1 LASSDQGALYR
12 PQLANALLWPG
23 DRLSQNEYC
32 ATGANQFWEAR
43 VKLLKFVLPFLAA
56 TLIAGVA
63 QAADPVKIRVS
74 YVVAP
79 SDWAPLLPEKPDL
92 LKHNGKSY
100 VLEVVRVNG
109 TPALVQAMAANE
121 IEVGNH
127 SYSSL
132 GIAIQNAGMDDLR
145 IISDQFQDGV
155 QGKSTTQYYVL
166 KDGPIQKVEDLK
178 GKVVSSNAAGSAV
191 DVAMRAMLKKHG
203 LEDKRDY
210 THIEAPLPAQKAML
224 LDRKTDLISS
234 VVPFQYDPEL
244 RDKGRVL
251 FTQRDVFG
259 ITQMIVWTA
268 RKSFIDK
275 NRAAMVDFMEDALRV
290 VRWYL
295 DPANH
300 DEAVQIASKLTK
312 IPPERFPWLFTA
324 QDYARNGNL
333 TPDMAALQANVNST
347 RELGFIR
354 APLDVQKYADL
365 SIVQEAAARLK

>member
-1 LASSDQGALYR
+1 MRSLKIAL
-12 PQLANALLWPG
+12 PLIAA
-23 DRLSQNEYC
+23 
-32 ATGANQFWEAR
+32 
-43 VKLLKFVLPFLAA
+43 VLAA
-56 TLIAGVA
+56 GAA
-63 QAADPVKIRVS
+63 QADPVKIRLS
-74 YVVAP
+74 YVIAP

-100 VLEVVRVNG
+100 QLEVVRVVG
-109 TPALVQAMAANE
+109 TPALVQAMANNE
-121 IEVGNH
+121 IEIGNH

-145 IISDQFQDGV
+145 VISDQFQDGV
-155 QGKSTTQYYVL
+155 PGKSTTQYYVL

-210 THIEAPLPAQKAML
+210 TFIEAALPAQKAML
-224 LDRKTDLISS
+224 LDKKSDLIPS

-244 RDKGRVL
+244 KAKGRIL

-259 ITQMIVWTA
+259 ITQMIVLTA

-275 NRAAMVDFMEDALRV
+275 NRAALVDFMEDNLRV

-295 DPANH
+295 DPANQK
-300 DEAVQIASKLTK
+300 EAAQIASKLTK
-312 IPPERFPWLFTA
+312 IPAERFSWLFTE

-333 TPDMAALQANVNST
+333 MPDMKALQANVDAT
-347 RELGFIR
+347 QALGFIK
-354 APLDVQKYADL
+354 AKLDVQKYTDL
-365 SIVQEAAARLK
+365 SIIQEAAARLK

>member
-1 LASSDQGALYR
+1 MRSA
-12 PQLANALLWPG
+12 
-23 DRLSQNEYC
+23 
-32 ATGANQFWEAR
+32 
-43 VKLLKFVLPFLAA
+43 KFALPFLA
-56 TLIAGVA
+56 LIAGTA

-79 SDWAPLLPEKPDL
+79 SDWAVLLPEKPEL

-100 VLEVVRVNG
+100 SLEVVRVNG

-155 QGKSTTQYYVL
+155 PGKSTTQYFVL

-210 THIEAPLPAQKAML
+210 THLEAPLPAQKAML
-224 LDRKTDLISS
+224 IEKKTDLISS

-244 RDKGRVL
+244 REKGRAL

-259 ITQMIVWTA
+259 VTQMIVWTA

-275 NRAAMVDFMEDALRV
+275 NRAAMVDFMEHSLRV

-300 DEAVQIASKLTK
+300 DAAVQIASKLTK
-312 IPPERFPWLFTA
+312 IPPERFPWLFTER
-324 QDYARNGNL
+324 DYARNGNL
-333 TPDMAALQANVNST
+333 MPDMTALQANVNAT

>member
-1 LASSDQGALYR
+1 MRSLKIAL
-12 PQLANALLWPG
+12 PLIAA
-23 DRLSQNEYC
+23 
-32 ATGANQFWEAR
+32 
-43 VKLLKFVLPFLAA
+43 VLAA
-56 TLIAGVA
+56 GAA
-63 QAADPVKIRVS
+63 QADPVKIRLS
-74 YVVAP
+74 YVIAP

-100 VLEVVRVNG
+100 QLEVVRVVG
-109 TPALVQAMAANE
+109 TPALVQAMANNE
-121 IEVGNH
+121 IEIGNH

-145 IISDQFQDGV
+145 VISDQFQDGV
-155 QGKSTTQYYVL
+155 PGKSTTQYYVL

-210 THIEAPLPAQKAML
+210 TFIEAALPAQKAML
-224 LDRKTDLISS
+224 LDKKSDLIPS

-244 RDKGRVL
+244 KAKGRIL

-259 ITQMIVWTA
+259 ITQMIVLTA

-275 NRAAMVDFMEDALRV
+275 NRAALVDFMEDNLRV

-295 DPANH
+295 DPKNH
-300 DEAVQIASKLTK
+300 DEAVAIASKLTK
-312 IPPERFPWLFTA
+312 IPPERFTWLFTD

-333 TPDMAALQANVNST
+333 MPDMKALQANVDAT
-347 RELGFIR
+347 QALGFIKSK
-354 APLDVQKYADL
+354 LDVQKYTDL
-365 SIVQEAAARLK
+365 SIIQEAAARLK

>member
-1 LASSDQGALYR
+1 MRS
-12 PQLANALLWPG
+12 
-23 DRLSQNEYC
+23 
-32 ATGANQFWEAR
+32 
-43 VKLLKFVLPFLAA
+43 LKFALPFLVA
-56 TLIAGVA
+56 TLMAGAA
-63 QAADPVKIRVS
+63 QAADPVKIRLS
-74 YVVAP
+74 YVIAP

-100 VLEVVRVNG
+100 TLDVVRVNG

-155 QGKSTTQYYVL
+155 PGKSTTQYYVL

-224 LDRKTDLISS
+224 LDKKTDLISS

-275 NRAAMVDFMEDALRV
+275 NRAAMVDFMEDMLRIE
-290 VRWYL
+290 RWFL
-295 DPANH
+295 DPKNH
-300 DEAVQIASKLTK
+300 EEAMKIAAKVTK
-312 IPPERFPWLFTA
+312 SPPERWDWLFTKR
-324 QDYARNGNL
+324 DYYRNPDMIPDLNALQSNINL
-333 TPDMAALQANVNST
+333 TH
-347 RELGFIR
+347 ELGFIK
-354 APLDVQKYADL
+354 APMDVRKYTDL
-365 SIVQEAAARLK
+365 SLVEEAAKRLK

>member
-1 LASSDQGALYR
+1 LGEDNVRSLKLA
-12 PQLANALLWPG
+12 
-23 DRLSQNEYC
+23 LS
-32 ATGANQFWEAR
+32 
-43 VKLLKFVLPFLAA
+43 
-56 TLIAGVA
+56 LIAAVLIVGTA
-63 QAADPVKIRVS
+63 QAQPVKIRIS

-92 LKHNGKSY
+92 LHHNGKSY
-100 VLEVVRVNG
+100 QLEVVRVVG
-109 TPALVQAMAANE
+109 TPALVQAMANDE
-121 IEVGNH
+121 IQIGNH

-155 QGKSTTQYYVL
+155 PGKSTTRYYVL
-166 KDGPIQKVEDLK
+166 KDSPIQKVEDLK

-210 THIEAPLPAQKAML
+210 TFIEAPLPAQTPML
-224 LDRKTDLISS
+224 LDKKADLISS
-234 VVPFQYDPEL
+234 VVPFQYDPRL
-244 RDKGRVL
+244 RDQGRIL
-251 FTQRDVFG
+251 FTQRDIFG
-259 ITQMIVWTA
+259 ITQMIVLTA

-275 NRAAMVDFMEDALRV
+275 NRAALVDFMEDNLRV

-295 DPANH
+295 DPKNH
-300 DEAVQIASKLTK
+300 DEAVKIASKLTK
-312 IPPERFPWLFTA
+312 LPPERFPWLFTD

-333 TPDMAALQANVNST
+333 MPDMKALQANVNAT
-347 RELGFIR
+347 RELGFIKQ
-354 APLDVQKYADL
+354 PLDVQKYTDL

>member
-1 LASSDQGALYR
+1 
-12 PQLANALLWPG
+12 
-23 DRLSQNEYC
+23 
-32 ATGANQFWEAR
+32 
-43 VKLLKFVLPFLAA
+43 LLKFALPFLAA
-56 TLIAGVA
+56 TLIAGTA
-63 QAADPVKIRVS
+63 LAEPVKIRVS
-74 YVVAP
+74 YVVTP
-79 SDWAPLLPEKPDL
+79 SDWASLLLEKPDL

-100 VLEVVRVNG
+100 ALEAVRVNG

-121 IEVGNH
+121 IEIGNH

-155 QGKSTTQYYVL
+155 PGRSTTQYFVL
-166 KDGPIQKVEDLK
+166 KDSPIQKVEDLK
-178 GKVVSSNAAGSAV
+178 GKVVSSNAAGAAV
-191 DVAMRAMLKKHG
+191 DIAMRAMLKKHG

-224 LDRKTDLISS
+224 LDKTDLICS

-244 RDKGRVL
+244 REKGRVL
-251 FTQRDVFG
+251 FTQRDALG

-275 NRAAMVDFMEDALRV
+275 NRAALVDFMEDALRV

-300 DEAVQIASKLTK
+300 DEAVQIASRLTK
-312 IPPERFPWLFTA
+312 IPPERFSWLFTT
-324 QDYARNGNL
+324 QDYARNGDL
-333 TPDMAALQANVNST
+333 MPDMTALQANVEAT
-347 RELGFIR
+347 RALGFIR
-354 APLDVQKYADL
+354 APLDVNKYADL

>member
-1 LASSDQGALYR
+1 MRSLKIAL
-12 PQLANALLWPG
+12 PLIAA
-23 DRLSQNEYC
+23 
-32 ATGANQFWEAR
+32 
-43 VKLLKFVLPFLAA
+43 VLAA
-56 TLIAGVA
+56 GAA
-63 QAADPVKIRVS
+63 QADPVKIRLS
-74 YVVAP
+74 YVIAP

-100 VLEVVRVNG
+100 QLEVVRVVG
-109 TPALVQAMAANE
+109 TPALVQAMANNE
-121 IEVGNH
+121 IEIGNH

-145 IISDQFQDGV
+145 VISDQFQDGV
-155 QGKSTTQYYVL
+155 PGKSTTQYYVL

-210 THIEAPLPAQKAML
+210 TFIEAALPAQKAML
-224 LDRKTDLISS
+224 LDKKSDLIPS
-234 VVPFQYDPEL
+234 VVPFQHDPEL
-244 RDKGRVL
+244 KAKGRIL

-259 ITQMIVWTA
+259 ITQMIVLTA

-275 NRAAMVDFMEDALRV
+275 NRAALVDFMEDNLRV

-295 DPANH
+295 DPANQN
-300 DEAVQIASKLTK
+300 EAAQIASKLTK
-312 IPPERFPWLFTA
+312 IPAERFSWLFTE

-333 TPDMAALQANVNST
+333 MPDMKALQANVDAT
-347 RELGFIR
+347 QQLGFIKSK
-354 APLDVQKYADL
+354 LDVQKYTDL
-365 SIVQEAAARLK
+365 SLIQEAAARLK

>member
-1 LASSDQGALYR
+1 MRSLKIAL
-12 PQLANALLWPG
+12 PLIVA
-23 DRLSQNEYC
+23 
-32 ATGANQFWEAR
+32 
-43 VKLLKFVLPFLAA
+43 VLAA
-56 TLIAGVA
+56 GAA
-63 QAADPVKIRVS
+63 QADPVKIRLS
-74 YVVAP
+74 YVIAP

-100 VLEVVRVNG
+100 QLEVVRVVG
-109 TPALVQAMAANE
+109 TPALVQAMANNE
-121 IEVGNH
+121 IEIGNH

-145 IISDQFQDGV
+145 VISDQFQDGV
-155 QGKSTTQYYVL
+155 PGKSTTQYYVL

-210 THIEAPLPAQKAML
+210 TFIEAALPAQKAML
-224 LDRKTDLISS
+224 LDKKSDLIPS

-244 RDKGRVL
+244 KAKGRIL

-259 ITQMIVWTA
+259 ITQMIVLTA

-275 NRAAMVDFMEDALRV
+275 NRAALVDFMEDNLRV

-295 DPANH
+295 DPANQN
-300 DEAVQIASKLTK
+300 EAAQIASKLTK
-312 IPPERFPWLFTA
+312 IPAERFSWLFTE

-333 TPDMAALQANVNST
+333 MPDMKALQANVDAT
-347 RELGFIR
+347 QQLGFIKSK
-354 APLDVQKYADL
+354 LDVQKYTDL
-365 SIVQEAAARLK
+365 SLIQEAAARLK

>member
-1 LASSDQGALYR
+1 V
-12 PQLANALLWPG
+12 PQV
-23 DRLSQNEYC
+23 R
-32 ATGANQFWEAR
+32 
-43 VKLLKFVLPFLAA
+43 LLKFALPFLAA
-56 TLIAGVA
+56 TLIAGTA
-63 QAADPVKIRVS
+63 LAEPVKIRVS

-79 SDWAPLLPEKPDL
+79 SDWASLLLEKPDL

-100 VLEVVRVNG
+100 ALEAVRVNG

-121 IEVGNH
+121 IEIGNH

-132 GIAIQNAGMDDLR
+132 GIAIENAGMDDLR

-155 QGKSTTQYYVL
+155 PGRSTTQYFVL

-178 GKVVSSNAAGSAV
+178 GKVVSSNAAGAAV
-191 DVAMRAMLKKHG
+191 DIAMRAMLKKHG

-224 LDRKTDLISS
+224 LEKKTDLICS

-244 RDKGRVL
+244 REKARAL
-251 FTQRDVFG
+251 FTQRDALG

-275 NRAAMVDFMEDALRV
+275 NRAALVDFMEDALRV

-300 DEAVQIASKLTK
+300 DEAVRIASRVTK
-312 IPPERFPWLFTA
+312 IPPERFSWLFTA
-324 QDYARNGNL
+324 QDYARNGDL
-333 TPDMAALQANVNST
+333 MPDMAALQANVEAT
-347 RELGFIR
+347 RALGFIR
-354 APLDVQKYADL
+354 APIDVNKYADL
-365 SIVQEAAARLK
+365 SIVKEAAARLK

>member
-1 LASSDQGALYR
+1 MMRSLKIAL
-12 PQLANALLWPG
+12 PLIAA
-23 DRLSQNEYC
+23 
-32 ATGANQFWEAR
+32 
-43 VKLLKFVLPFLAA
+43 VLAA
-56 TLIAGVA
+56 GAA
-63 QAADPVKIRVS
+63 QADPVKIRLS
-74 YVVAP
+74 YVIAP

-92 LKHNGKSY
+92 LEHNGKSY
-100 VLEVVRVNG
+100 QLEVVRVVG
-109 TPALVQAMAANE
+109 TPALVQAMANNE
-121 IEVGNH
+121 IEIGNH

-145 IISDQFQDGV
+145 VISDQFQDGV
-155 QGKSTTQYYVL
+155 PGKSTTQYYVL

-210 THIEAPLPAQKAML
+210 TFIEAALPAQKAML
-224 LDRKTDLISS
+224 LDKKSDLIPS

-244 RDKGRVL
+244 KAKGRIL

-259 ITQMIVWTA
+259 ITQMIVLTA

-275 NRAAMVDFMEDALRV
+275 NRAALVDFMEDNLRV

-295 DPANH
+295 DPANQN
-300 DEAVQIASKLTK
+300 EAAQIASKLTK
-312 IPPERFPWLFTA
+312 IPAERFSWLFTE

-333 TPDMAALQANVNST
+333 MPDMKALQANVDAT
-347 RELGFIR
+347 QQLGFIKSK
-354 APLDVQKYADL
+354 LDVQKYTDL
-365 SIVQEAAARLK
+365 SLIQEAAARLK

>member
-1 LASSDQGALYR
+1 MMRSLKIAL
-12 PQLANALLWPG
+12 PLIAA
-23 DRLSQNEYC
+23 
-32 ATGANQFWEAR
+32 
-43 VKLLKFVLPFLAA
+43 VLAA
-56 TLIAGVA
+56 GAA
-63 QAADPVKIRVS
+63 QADPVKIRLS
-74 YVVAP
+74 YVIAP

-100 VLEVVRVNG
+100 QLEVVRVVG
-109 TPALVQAMAANE
+109 TPALVQAMANNE
-121 IEVGNH
+121 IEIGNH

-145 IISDQFQDGV
+145 VISDQFQDGV
-155 QGKSTTQYYVL
+155 PGKSTTQYYVL

-210 THIEAPLPAQKAML
+210 TFIEAALPAQKAML
-224 LDRKTDLISS
+224 LDKKSDLIPS
-234 VVPFQYDPEL
+234 VGPFQYDPEL
-244 RDKGRVL
+244 KAKGRIL

-259 ITQMIVWTA
+259 ITQMIVLTA

-275 NRAAMVDFMEDALRV
+275 NRAALVDFMEDNLRV

-295 DPANH
+295 DPANQN
-300 DEAVQIASKLTK
+300 EAAQIASKLTK
-312 IPPERFPWLFTA
+312 IPAERFSWLFTE

-333 TPDMAALQANVNST
+333 MPDMKALQANVDAT
-347 RELGFIR
+347 QQLGFIKSK
-354 APLDVQKYADL
+354 LDVQKYTDL
-365 SIVQEAAARLK
+365 SLIQEAAARLK

>member
-1 LASSDQGALYR
+1 MR
-12 PQLANALLWPG
+12 
-23 DRLSQNEYC
+23 
-32 ATGANQFWEAR
+32 
-43 VKLLKFVLPFLAA
+43 LLKIALPLMAAVLAA
-56 TLIAGVA
+56 GAA
-63 QAADPVKIRVS
+63 QADPVKIRLS
-74 YVVAP
+74 YVIAP

-100 VLEVVRVNG
+100 QLEVVRVVG
-109 TPALVQAMAANE
+109 TPALVQAMANNE
-121 IEVGNH
+121 IEIGNH

-145 IISDQFQDGV
+145 VISDQFQDGV
-155 QGKSTTQYYVL
+155 PGKSTTQYYVL

-210 THIEAPLPAQKAML
+210 TFIEAALPAQKAML
-224 LDRKTDLISS
+224 LDKKSDLIPS

-244 RDKGRVL
+244 KAKGRIL
-251 FTQRDVFG
+251 FTQRDIMGV
-259 ITQMIVWTA
+259 TQMIVLTA

-275 NRAAMVDFMEDALRV
+275 NRAALVDFMEDNLRV

-295 DPANH
+295 DPANQN
-300 DEAVQIASKLTK
+300 EAAQIASKLTK
-312 IPPERFPWLFTA
+312 IPAERFSWLFTE

-333 TPDMAALQANVNST
+333 MPDMKALQANVDAT
-347 RELGFIR
+347 QQLGFIKSK
-354 APLDVQKYADL
+354 LDVQKYTDL
-365 SIVQEAAARLK
+365 SLIQEAAARLK

>member
-1 LASSDQGALYR
+1 MR
-12 PQLANALLWPG
+12 LL
-23 DRLSQNEYC
+23 
-32 ATGANQFWEAR
+32 
-43 VKLLKFVLPFLAA
+43 KLLLPILSATFAMGAA
-56 TLIAGVA
+56 H
-63 QAADPVKIRVS
+63 AADPVKLRVS

-100 VLEVVRVNG
+100 TLEVVRIAG
-109 TPALVQAMAANE
+109 TPALVQAMANNE
-121 IEVGNH
+121 IEIGNH
-127 SYSSL
+127 AYSSL

-145 IISDQFQDGV
+145 IIGDQFQDGV
-155 QGKSTTQYYVL
+155 AGHASTQFTVL
-166 KDGPIQKVEDLK
+166 KDSPVQKVEDLK

-191 DVAMRAMLKKHG
+191 DIAMRAMLRKHG

-210 THIEAPLPAQKAML
+210 THIEAPLPTMKAML
-224 LDRKTDLISS
+224 FDKKAELVPV
-234 VVPFQYDPEL
+234 VVPFAFDPEL
-244 RDKGRVL
+244 QAKGRVL
-251 FTQRDVFG
+251 FQQRDILG

-275 NRAAMVDFMEDALRV
+275 NRAAVVDFMEDAIRV

-300 DEAVQIASKLTK
+300 DEAVKIAAK
-312 IPPERFPWLFTA
+312 ITRLPPERFQGWLMTNKE
-324 QDYARNGNL
+324 YARNRDL
-333 TPDMAALQANVNST
+333 MPDLKALQANVNQT
-347 RELGFIR
+347 RELGFLR

>member
-1 LASSDQGALYR
+1 MRSLKIAL
-12 PQLANALLWPG
+12 PLIAA
-23 DRLSQNEYC
+23 
-32 ATGANQFWEAR
+32 
-43 VKLLKFVLPFLAA
+43 VLAA
-56 TLIAGVA
+56 GAA
-63 QAADPVKIRVS
+63 QADPVKIRLS
-74 YVVAP
+74 YVIAP

-100 VLEVVRVNG
+100 QLEVVRVVG
-109 TPALVQAMAANE
+109 TPALVQAMANNE
-121 IEVGNH
+121 IEIGNH

-145 IISDQFQDGV
+145 VISDQFQDGV
-155 QGKSTTQYYVL
+155 PGKSTTQYYVL

-210 THIEAPLPAQKAML
+210 TFIEAALPAQKAML
-224 LDRKTDLISS
+224 LDKKSDLIPS

-244 RDKGRVL
+244 KAKGRIL

-259 ITQMIVWTA
+259 ITQMIVLTA

-275 NRAAMVDFMEDALRV
+275 NRAALVDFMEDNLRV

-295 DPANH
+295 DPANQN
-300 DEAVQIASKLTK
+300 EAAQIASKLTK
-312 IPPERFPWLFTA
+312 IPAERFSWLFTE

-333 TPDMAALQANVNST
+333 MPDMKALQANVDAT
-347 RELGFIR
+347 QQLGFIKSK
-354 APLDVQKYADL
+354 LDVQKYTDL
-365 SIVQEAAARLK
+365 SLIQEAAARLK

>member
-1 LASSDQGALYR
+1 MRPLKIAL
-12 PQLANALLWPG
+12 PLIAA
-23 DRLSQNEYC
+23 
-32 ATGANQFWEAR
+32 
-43 VKLLKFVLPFLAA
+43 VLAA
-56 TLIAGVA
+56 GAA
-63 QAADPVKIRVS
+63 QADPVKIRLS
-74 YVVAP
+74 YVIAP

-100 VLEVVRVNG
+100 QLEVVRVVG
-109 TPALVQAMAANE
+109 TPALVQAMANNE
-121 IEVGNH
+121 IEIGNH

-155 QGKSTTQYYVL
+155 PGKSTTQYYVL
-166 KDGPIQKVEDLK
+166 KEGPIQKVEDLK

-210 THIEAPLPAQKAML
+210 TFIEAALPAQKAML
-224 LDRKTDLISS
+224 LDKKTDLIPS
-234 VVPFQYDPEL
+234 VVPFQHDPEL
-244 RDKGRVL
+244 KAKGRIL

-259 ITQMIVWTA
+259 ITQMIVLTA

-275 NRAAMVDFMEDALRV
+275 NRAALVDFMEDNLRV

-295 DPANH
+295 DPANQK
-300 DEAVQIASKLTK
+300 EAAQIASKLTK
-312 IPPERFPWLFTA
+312 IPADRFSWLFTE

-333 TPDMAALQANVNST
+333 MPDLKALQANVDAT
-347 RELGFIR
+347 QALGFIKSK
-354 APLDVQKYADL
+354 LDVQKYTDL
-365 SIVQEAAARLK
+365 SLIQEAAARLK